1 MKRRVV
7 VTGIGTINPLGDSVS
22 EYFRNLD
29 ACKSG
34 ARPISRFDAS
44 AFKTRFACEIPGYD
58 PERFQDAIDRKTARK
73 IDLYAQFAMIAAHE
87 AVQDSRL
94 DLTSLDSSRAGVVVG
109 SGVGG
114 LRSFENEM
122 MDYVEGEEPR
132 FSPFLIPRF
141 IVNIASGHIAIK
153 YGFNGPNFG
162 VSSACATSTH
172 AIMTACN
179 EIRCGRADVMISGGS
194 EAPITRTGVG
204 GFNSARAISTRND
217 DYKTASRPFDRDRD
231 GFVIGE
237 GAAIL
242 VLEEYEHALRRGA
255 DIYAEVAGVGM
266 TCDAY
271 HITAPLEDGSMAA
284 RAMALALKDA
294 ELGIGDVDYINAHGT
309 STPLGDVAELNAIK
323 SLFGETAYNIN
334 ISSTKSMTGHLLGA
348 AGAVEALACIH
359 AIRDG
364 IIPPTIN
371 FVTEDENIDYRLRLT
386 LNAPV
391 HRNVDVAL
399 CNNFGFGGQNASLI
413 LKRFV
418 K

>member
-1 MKRRVV
+1 MMRRVV
-7 VTGIGTINPLGDSVS
+7 VTGIGTINPLGNSVP
-22 EYFRNLD
+22 EYFGNLD

-44 AFKTRFACEIPGYD
+44 VFKTRFACEIPDYD
-58 PERFQDAIDRKTARK
+58 PEKFQDAIDRKTARK

-87 AVQDSRL
+87 AVLDSKL
-94 DLTSLDSSRAGVVVG
+94 DLTLLDSSRAGVVIG

-114 LRSFENEM
+114 LSSFENEM
-122 MDYVEGEEPR
+122 MDYVEGKEPR

-153 YGFNGPNFG
+153 YGFKGPNFG

-179 EIRCGRADVMISGGS
+179 EIRCGHADVMISGGS
-194 EAPITRTGVG
+194 EAPITRTGIG
-204 GFNSARAISTRND
+204 GFNAARAISTRND
-217 DYKTASRPFDRDRD
+217 DCKTASRPFDRDRD
-231 GFVIGE
+231 GFVVGE
-237 GAAIL
+237 GAAVL
-242 VLEEYEHALRRGA
+242 VLEEYEHAVRRGA
-255 DIYAEVAGVGM
+255 DIYAEVAGAGM
-266 TCDAY
+266 TCDAH

-309 STPLGDVAELNAIK
+309 STPLGDVAELKAIK
-323 SLFGETAYNIN
+323 SLFGDKVYGIN

-364 IIPPTIN
+364 IVPPTIN
-371 FVTEDENIDYRLRLT
+371 FVTEDENIDYRLQLT